1 MIDKK
6 TVTNYDYDEG
16 KYTNY
21 QNISILLN
29 LLKKIHIKKVATYQ
43 DKYIQPVIRNV
54 F

>member
-6 TVTNYDYDEG
+6 TVMCHDYDEG

-29 LLKKIHIKKVATYQ
+29 LLRKIHIKKVLPLRYANLY
-43 DKYIQPVIRNV
+43 Y
-54 F
+54 

>member
-6 TVTNYDYDEG
+6 TVTIYDYDEG

-29 LLKKIHIKKVATYQ
+29 LLKKIHIKKVLPLRYASLY
-43 DKYIQPVIRNV
+43 N
-54 F
+54 